1 MIISS
6 GNENKEV
13 RALLDLG
20 SQRTF
25 ILSSVAKS
33 LRMTPVKKIKLAI
46 HGFCGKV
53 ESQNY
58 DIVAI

>member
-13 RALLDLG
+13 RALLDLC

-53 ESQNY
+53 ESQN
-58 DIVAI
+58 